1 MSMSFKTSVFGFIAL
16 LLLVIIIA
24 PLATIWAL
32 NTLFPVLA
40 IPLSWETWLAALV
53 LFGTLANR
61 K

>member
-1 MSMSFKTSVFGFIAL
+1 MSFKTSVFGFIAL